1 MKDNNQYSSKTN
13 AFRAMKPPVPSKIRG
28 NYGNIETPKKP
39 KNTETG
45 DNIFTNS
52 MSKMLVDDF
61 WTSFNENAEKF
72 TRNPIVTKD
81 PFLPG
86 QAPRYNTSMMDK
98 IVQNNTVDI
107 QRSKENIYTSTSKTI
122 LSQEKIK
129 ETPPPPSPQ
138 TQTGNRSGKSK
149 GGGSQS
155 MSSVTINNMATI
167 DQTIMAAVMLPIWRQ
182 GFVG

>member
-1 MKDNNQYSSKTN
+1 MKDNSQYSSKTN

-28 NYGNIETPKKP
+28 NYGNIEMPKQSK
-39 KNTETG
+39 KSENT
-45 DNIFTNS
+45 DNIFNNS
-52 MSKMLVDDF
+52 MSKMLIDDF
-61 WTSFNENAEKF
+61 WSSFNENAEKF
-72 TRNPIVTKD
+72 TKNPIVSRD
-81 PFLPG
+81 SFIPG
-86 QAPRYNTSMMDK
+86 QAPRYNTSAMDR
-98 IVQNNTVDI
+98 IIQNNNVDI

-129 ETPPPPSPQ
+129 ESPPPSPQ
-138 TQTGNRSGKSK
+138 TQTGNRSNRSK
-149 GGGSQS
+149 GGGSQN